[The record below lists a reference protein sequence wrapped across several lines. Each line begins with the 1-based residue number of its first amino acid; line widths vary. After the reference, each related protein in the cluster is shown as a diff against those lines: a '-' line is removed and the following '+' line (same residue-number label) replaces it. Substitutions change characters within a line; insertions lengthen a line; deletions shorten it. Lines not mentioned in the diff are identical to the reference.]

1 MVSHPTIQTYMKS
14 LVAHLRKLDKAD
26 ADDVIREID
35 CHINDVL
42 EQADARGEE
51 LDVAALLEGFG
62 PPDVLAA
69 QYIAHIQAGAP
80 PPAGFRVIQRVR
92 RTVTDG
98 LYYTMGAFG
107 FSIAGALLML
117 ALAKVMAP
125 SSVGAWSTGN
135 GHSVILTWS
144 GSPGAGSDELL
155 GYGLVPI
162 ALLGSLFCA
171 ELTRRVLRALQAQRR
186 ING

>member
-1 MVSHPTIQTYMKS
+1 MVSHQPIQAYMKS
-14 LVAHLRKLDKAD
+14 LVTHLRKLDKAD
-26 ADDVIREID
+26 ADEVIREID

-51 LDVAALLEGFG
+51 LDVEALLEGFG

-92 RTVTDG
+92 GTVTSG

-107 FSIAGALLML
+107 FSAAAALLAL
-117 ALAKVMAP
+117 ALAKVVVP

-135 GHSVILTWS
+135 GHSIILTWS
-144 GSPGAGSDELL
+144 GSPNPGSDELL

-162 ALLGSLFCA
+162 ALLASVFCA
-171 ELTRRVLRALQAQRR
+171 ELTRRVLRALQILRR
-186 ING
+186 IQR